1 MGRMVATSS
10 ATEQETAVTQ
20 SIRIRSGGALS
31 VAALD
36 DDNMVIC
43 GGNRSIGSPGVVGHG
58 KHGGQL

>member
-20 SIRIRSGGALS
+20 SIRIRSGGASS
-31 VAALD
+31 VAAP
-36 DDNMVIC
+36 NYNTMAIC
-43 GGNRSIGSPGVVGHG
+43 GGDRSIGSPDVVGHG